1 MPRSSKTLPSS
12 RAKTTRS
19 KPPSVSVMQ
28 RNANA
33 HELTQSKY
41 VCQGRFDHEPFLRR
55 VASVMSRLE
64 CIGSTII
71 DELKGLQRDHLK
83 QQLISTSRSNTTT
96 HSHFSFSPTRRS
108 LRDVLDVMHSFEDY
122 TQRQC
127 RSVAVGENFDVTNK
141 SKKNNT
147 ISNDGSQRL
156 TTLKRTEKLAASLNP
171 VSGRASSSTT
181 RTICTRSSTLK
192 MSDNNQALGHQGE
205 QMDHFDLRS
214 LSSSDSV
221 SNA

>member
-1 MPRSSKTLPSS
+1 MPRSSKTLPFS

-19 KPPSVSVMQ
+19 KPPSVSVTQ

-33 HELTQSKY
+33 HERTQSKY
-41 VCQGRFDHEPFLRR
+41 VCPAWADHEPLLRC

-127 RSVAVGENFDVTNK
+127 RSIAVGENLDVSTK
-141 SKKNNT
+141 SKKNTT
-147 ISNDGSQRL
+147 ISNDGSHRL
-156 TTLKRTEKLAASLNP
+156 TTLQRTEKLAASPTP
-171 VSGRASSSTT
+171 VSAGASSSTI

-192 MSDNNQALGHQGE
+192 ISNHNQALGHQGE
-205 QMDHFDLRS
+205 QMNSFDQCH
-214 LSSSDSV
+214 LSFSDSV
-221 SNA
+221 SNT